1 MYSLVIDDVHANP
14 VVKCVLHAVYI
25 LSERGPR
32 SAFPPCSDVTGRLHL
47 IDKYINNV
55 LKIRKNVLKIQ
66 INVLKIR
73 INVLKIRKMY

>member
-1 MYSLVIDDVHANP
+1 MYSLVIDDIHANP

-32 SAFPPCSDVTGRLHL
+32 SAFPPCSDVTGYM

-55 LKIRKNVLKIQ
+55 LKIRKNVLNIQ
-66 INVLKIR
+66 INVLKYGYMYW
-73 INVLKIRKMY
+73 KYGKMY